1 MIRRNSKN
9 SLSLSHT
16 PKKQLATVTV
26 PLIVV
31 LVVKLRT
38 WLTTVSSRTLFFE
51 YLPSNPRTLGTLWS
65 LHKEEQVVVGKGS

>member
-1 MIRRNSKN
+1 MFGLGIYNAQDGWARTSPMAQPSETHKW
-9 SLSLSHT
+9 
-16 PKKQLATVTV
+16 
-26 PLIVV
+26 
-31 LVVKLRT
+31 T